1 MPKDDHV
8 ELAGVIV
15 DTLGGGQYSVK
26 VKQDEK
32 EIDIRARL
40 CGKMKM
46 HKIRVMPG
54 DRVRVAVSPYDTSHG
69 MITYRERT

>member
-1 MPKDDHV
+1 MPKEDHV
-8 ELAGVIV
+8 ELAGTIV

-26 VKQDEK
+26 VTESGQE
-32 EIDIRARL
+32 IRARL
-40 CGKMKM
+40 CGKMKQFR
-46 HKIRVMPG
+46 IRVIPG